1 MWAKAH
7 VTRGFT
13 NPRLKPGVIE
23 FLLLPGF
30 SPSPKYLILR

>member
-13 NPRLKPGVIE
+13 NPRLKPGDNQEEKKWALALHLNI
-23 FLLLPGF
+23 
-30 SPSPKYLILR
+30 